1 MQHIWGRAEQEGRI
15 VFDNVTITHRGAR
28 YEIGRG
34 RDFYGIWAVGTT
46 RSHPLEQWPETPEGW
61 SAAWSRFT
69 EIEAPGTIGPVGQ
82 RAGGL
87 AFGTGASVSAGTGGV
102 IAALL
107 LAAGV
112 AFGVAGLFPG
122 YLGGLSLAKQSVELV
137 PHVIYLATWSLS
149 AVLILLGGARLRV
162 GALLGVGMSIVT
174 FGLFFADL
182 GEVIAGGSH
191 LMGAGLPLSLVGWL
205 LCTIG
210 SALAFRL
217 RPAGVPGRPGKV
229 RGSELGPVGLL
240 VLAGLGTAI
249 AFAPSWD
256 TYTLRTA
263 TASQSIAEGNAFSN
277 PGAVIAGDVMVMVAV
292 ALVVIAAALWRPIRH
307 GAALLAGAIIPMAAQ
322 AISAL
327 IEVAQPTSPAQFGIS
342 PAQASQVGLTISNGV
357 TVAFWIYCLCVLVL
371 LVSCAWMLFIPH
383 QSVGLDASVP
393 DTGPSPDAD
402 TQGVWY
408 AAGPGLDDTGDPQS
422 PMTGWQR
429 DEDREDGEDAG
440 GQDVRDE
447 VPERLEAAPTPS
459 GARDDGSPAA

>member
-1 MQHIWGRAEQEGRI
+1 M

-34 RDFYGIWAVGTT
+34 RDFYGIWATGTT
-46 RSHPLEQWPETPEGW
+46 RSHPMEQWPETPEGW

-69 EIEAPGTIGPVGQ
+69 EIEAPGTIAPVGQ

-87 AFGTGASVSAGTGGV
+87 AFGTGVSVGTSTGGL

-107 LAAGV
+107 LAVGV

-122 YLGGLSLAKQSVELV
+122 YLGGVSLAQEWVELA
-137 PHVIYLATWSLS
+137 PHIIYLVAWSLS
-149 AVLILLGGARLRV
+149 AVLILLGGVRLRV
-162 GALLGVGMSIVT
+162 GALIGLGMSIVT

-205 LCTIG
+205 ACTIG

-217 RPAGVPGRPGKV
+217 RPAGVQGRLGKL
-229 RGSELGPVGLL
+229 RGAELGPVGLL
-240 VLAGLGTAI
+240 VLAGIGAAI

-277 PGAVIAGDVMVMVAV
+277 PGPVIAGDIMVMVAL
-292 ALVVIAAALWRPIRH
+292 AIVVIAAALWRPIRH

-327 IEVAQPTSPAQFGIS
+327 IQVGEPTAPAQFGIS
-342 PAQASQVGLTISNGV
+342 SAQASQIGLTISNGV
-357 TVAFWIYCLCVLVL
+357 TPAFWIYCLCILVL
-371 LVSCAWMLFIPH
+371 LVSCAWMLFTPH
-383 QSVGLDASVP
+383 QAVSADAP
-393 DTGPSPDAD
+393 NADPSPNAE

-408 AAGPGLDDTGDPQS
+408 ASGSSLDDTGDLQS
-422 PMTGWQR
+422 PPTGWQR
-429 DEDREDGEDAG
+429 DERGEGDEGDEDSERAGLQDEHGEG
-440 GQDVRDE
+440 LQT
-447 VPERLEAAPTPS
+447 APTP
-459 GARDDGSPAA
+459 PA

>member
-87 AFGTGASVSAGTGGV
+87 AFGTGAGAGRGGV

-107 LAAGV
+107 LAVGV

-122 YLGGLSLAKQSVELV
+122 YIGGQSLAQESVELV
-137 PHVIYLATWSLS
+137 PHIIYLVAWSLS

-162 GALLGVGMSIVT
+162 GALLGLGMSIVT

-191 LMGAGLPLSLVGWL
+191 LMGAGLWLSLVGWL
-205 LCTIG
+205 FCAAG

-217 RPAGVPGRPGKV
+217 RPEGVPGRLGKL
-229 RGSELGPVGLL
+229 RGSEVGPVGLL
-240 VLAGLGTAI
+240 VLAGLGAAI

-277 PGAVIAGDVMVMVAV
+277 PGAVIAGDVMVMVAL

-327 IEVAQPTSPAQFGIS
+327 IQVAQPTSPTQFGIS
-342 PAQASQVGLTISNGV
+342 SAQASQLGLTISNGV

-371 LVSCAWMLFIPH
+371 LVSCAWMVFTPH
-383 QSVGLDASVP
+383 QPTGLYVDAP
-393 DTGPSPDAD
+393 NAGPPSDAE

-408 AAGPGLDDTGDPQS
+408 AAGSGLDDTGDLQS
-422 PMTGWQR
+422 PAARWQR
-429 DEDREDGEDAG
+429 DEDGEDASN
-440 GQDVRDE
+440 QDE
-447 VPERLEAAPTPS
+447 VPEALHVTPTPS
-459 GARDDGSPAA
+459 GAREDDGGPAA

>member
-1 MQHIWGRAEQEGRI
+1 

-28 YEIGRG
+28 FEIGRG

-61 SAAWSRFT
+61 SAAWSRLT

-87 AFGTGASVSAGTGGV
+87 AFGAGAGAGAGRGGV

-107 LAAGV
+107 LAVGV

-122 YLGGLSLAKQSVELV
+122 YLGGQSLAQQSVELV
-137 PHVIYLATWSLS
+137 PHVIYLAAWSLS

-162 GALLGVGMSIVT
+162 GALLGLGMSVVT

-191 LMGAGLPLSLVGWL
+191 LMGAGLWLSLVGWL
-205 LCTIG
+205 FCAVG
-210 SALAFRL
+210 SVLAFRL
-217 RPAGVPGRPGKV
+217 RPEGVPGRLGKL
-229 RGSELGPVGLL
+229 RGAEVGSVGLL
-240 VLAGLGTAI
+240 VLAGLGAAI

-256 TYTLRTA
+256 TFTLRTA
-263 TASQSIAEGNAFSN
+263 TATQSIAEGNAFSN

-292 ALVVIAAALWRPIRH
+292 ALVVIAAALWRPIRY

-327 IEVAQPTSPAQFGIS
+327 IEVAQPTSSTQFGIS
-342 PAQASQVGLTISNGV
+342 SAEASQLGLTISNGL

-371 LVSCAWMLFIPH
+371 LVSCAWMVFTPH
-383 QSVGLDASVP
+383 QPAGRYAEP
-393 DTGPSPDAD
+393 PNAGPPSDAD

-408 AAGPGLDDTGDPQS
+408 AAGSGLDDTGDLES
-422 PMTGWQR
+422 SVAGWQR
-429 DEDREDGEDAG
+429 DEDGEDAG
-440 GQDVRDE
+440 DRDD
-447 VPERLEAAPTPS
+447 VPEGLHATPTPS
-459 GARDDGSPAA
+459 GARDDDGGPTA

>member
-1 MQHIWGRAEQEGRI
+1 M

-34 RDFYGIWAVGTT
+34 RDFYGIWATGTT
-46 RSHPLEQWPETPEGW
+46 RSHPMEQWPETPEGW

-69 EIEAPGTIGPVGQ
+69 EIEAPGTIVPVGQ

-87 AFGTGASVSAGTGGV
+87 ASGAGAGAGLGTSTGGL

-107 LAAGV
+107 LAVGV

-122 YLGGLSLAKQSVELV
+122 YLGGLSLAQQSVELV
-137 PHVIYLATWSLS
+137 PHVIYLVAWSLS
-149 AVLILLGGARLRV
+149 AVLILLGGVRLRV
-162 GALLGVGMSIVT
+162 GALIGLGMSIVT
-174 FGLFFADL
+174 FGLFFSDL

-205 LCTIG
+205 ACTIG

-217 RPAGVPGRPGKV
+217 RPEGVQGRLGKL
-229 RGSELGPVGLL
+229 RGAELGPVGLL

-263 TASQSIAEGNAFSN
+263 TASQSIAAGNAFSN
-277 PGAVIAGDVMVMVAV
+277 PGPVIAGDIMVMVAL

-327 IEVAQPTSPAQFGIS
+327 IQVAEPTAPAQFGIS
-342 PAQASQVGLTISNGV
+342 SAQASQIGLTISNGV
-357 TVAFWIYCLCVLVL
+357 TPAFWIFCLCVLVL
-371 LVSCAWMLFIPH
+371 LVSCAWMLFTPRQAVSAGAPNAD
-383 QSVGLDASVP
+383 QSPNAE
-393 DTGPSPDAD
+393 

-408 AAGPGLDDTGDPQS
+408 AAGSSLDDPGDLQS
-422 PMTGWQR
+422 PVTGWQR
-429 DEDREDGEDAG
+429 DEDGEDAG
-440 GQDVRDE
+440 LQDVHDE
-447 VPERLEAAPTPS
+447 GLEAAPTP
-459 GARDDGSPAA
+459 PA

>member
-1 MQHIWGRAEQEGRI
+1 M

-34 RDFYGIWAVGTT
+34 RDFYGIWATGTT
-46 RSHPLEQWPETPEGW
+46 RSHPMEQWPETPEGW

-69 EIEAPGTIGPVGQ
+69 EIEAPGTIVPVGQ

-87 AFGTGASVSAGTGGV
+87 ASGAGVGTSTGGL

-107 LAAGV
+107 LAVGV

-122 YLGGLSLAKQSVELV
+122 YLGGLSLAQQSVELV
-137 PHVIYLATWSLS
+137 PHVIYLVAWSLS
-149 AVLILLGGARLRV
+149 AVLILLGGVRLRV
-162 GALLGVGMSIVT
+162 GALIGLGMSIVT
-174 FGLFFADL
+174 FGLFFSDL

-205 LCTIG
+205 ACTIG

-217 RPAGVPGRPGKV
+217 RPEGVQGRLGKL
-229 RGSELGPVGLL
+229 RGAELGPVGLL

-263 TASQSIAEGNAFSN
+263 TASQSIAAGNAFSN
-277 PGAVIAGDVMVMVAV
+277 PGPVIAGDIMVMVAL

-327 IEVAQPTSPAQFGIS
+327 IQVAEPTAPAQFGIS
-342 PAQASQVGLTISNGV
+342 SAQASQIGLTISNGV
-357 TVAFWIYCLCVLVL
+357 TPAFWIFCLCVLVL
-371 LVSCAWMLFIPH
+371 LVSCAWMLFTPRQAVSAGAPNAD
-383 QSVGLDASVP
+383 QSPNAE
-393 DTGPSPDAD
+393 

-408 AAGPGLDDTGDPQS
+408 AAGSSLDDPGDLQS
-422 PMTGWQR
+422 PVTGWQR
-429 DEDREDGEDAG
+429 DEDGEDAG
-440 GQDVRDE
+440 LQDVHDE
-447 VPERLEAAPTPS
+447 GLEAAPTP
-459 GARDDGSPAA
+459 PA